1 MQQKKPQK
9 SRVKPAVASAAN
21 RRDSSP
27 AVGFPNKIAQN
38 QHPQALSDDF
48 HYGHGHTGVQARMRP
63 QDINVL
69 IACEES
75 QAECQAFRE
84 RGFNAY
90 SCDIQPVRRGMNP
103 CWHIHGDVTS
113 LLAGETS
120 FITQA
125 GEVKSVHSWH
135 LIIAHPP
142 CTYLCKL
149 SSVHMVQHGDLNQ
162 DRFRKMQDAA
172 EFFRSCLN
180 AKADFVAVENPIPMA
195 RAGLPR
201 PDCFI
206 QPSWFGVKYTK
217 KTLYWLRGLPPLM
230 PEIEYPNPREF
241 VRASRGKYR
250 SRTFPQVAEAIAR
263 QWGNFVL
270 DEMNQQNRA
279 SVFP

>member
-1 MQQKKPQK
+1 MIYENLKFHSNIETISPHQPHPSRNTMQQKKNQE
-9 SRVKPAVASAAN
+9 SRVQTAVASAAN

-27 AVGFPNKIAQN
+27 AVGFPNQYTQN
-38 QHPQALSDDF
+38 KHPQALSNDF
-48 HYGHGHTGVQARMRP
+48 HYGHGHTGAQARIRP

-75 QAECQAFRE
+75 QAECQAFRA

-103 CWHIHGDVTS
+103 DWHIQSNVTP

-120 FITQA
+120 FVTQA

-149 SSVHMVQHGDLNQ
+149 SSVHMVQHGVLNQ
-162 DRFRKMQDAA
+162 ERFRKMQDAA
-172 EFFRSCLN
+172 KFFRICLN
-180 AKADFVAVENPIPMA
+180 AKANFVAVENPIPMA

-201 PDCFI
+201 PNCFI

-217 KTLYWLRGLPPLM
+217 KTLY
-230 PEIEYPNPREF
+230 
-241 VRASRGKYR
+241 
-250 SRTFPQVAEAIAR
+250 
-263 QWGNFVL
+263 
-270 DEMNQQNRA
+270 
-279 SVFP
+279 